1 MQCYYHTIITLNII
15 TDQWP
20 PHIKSPGIAK
30 GKLFLVFVSLKTL
43 IPRGTETK
51 GRVCLV
57 LLYRN
62 CSRAIFCF
70 RAIFQSQQLVQG
82 SPQLPGVPRDSGN
95 KKQLPPDWISSLR
108 EKNRRRKLEVFIPQL
123 TAMPLSHRASRLPS
137 VPDQST
143 QHSVQ
148 LSVAIVKED

>member
-30 GKLFLVFVSLKTL
+30 GKLFLVFISLET
-43 IPRGTETK
+43 IIAHGTETK
-51 GRVCLV
+51 GRVCLA
-57 LLYRN
+57 LLQRWH
-62 CSRAIFCF
+62 
-70 RAIFQSQQLVQG
+70 LVQG

-108 EKNRRRKLEVFIPQL
+108 EKSRRRKLEVFIPQL
-123 TAMPLSHRASRLPS
+123 TATPLSHRASRLPS

-148 LSVAIVKED
+148 LSVTIVKGD